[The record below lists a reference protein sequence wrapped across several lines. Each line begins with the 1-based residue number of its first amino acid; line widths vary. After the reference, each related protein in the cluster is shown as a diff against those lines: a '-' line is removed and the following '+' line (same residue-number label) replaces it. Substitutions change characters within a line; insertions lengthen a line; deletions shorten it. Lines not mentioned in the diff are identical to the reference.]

1 MFNCINCGFNG
12 TDCES
17 LRNHSCLTS
26 SDNWKERAEIRL
38 AAREAAAEKRRDAA
52 EDQILEMI
60 GESVEQSLTSSRFY
74 QLRHLFAEWESAEQE
89 MGEATER
96 LNSL

>member
-12 TDCES
+12 DSNES
-17 LRNHSCLTS
+17 LRTHSCLTS
-26 SDNWKERAEIRL
+26 SENWRDRAAIRL

-52 EDQILEMI
+52 EDKILEMI

-74 QLRHLFAEWESAEQE
+74 QLRGLFAEWESAEQE
-89 MGEATER
+89 MAEATER